1 MGYMGRVRKF
11 WAVWIAVL
19 LFIAVLG
26 PGTESLLAAHASDPF
41 EIAAEHAGMAARVRQ
56 LSLIHLH
63 LQHVLNCLE
72 GSKGRDYRKVA
83 GNPCTGVGALQTLP
97 THSANRIR
105 ARKAIALARVGIT
118 LHDFLPAHYLTQAI
132 HAVLTES
139 KAK

>member
-1 MGYMGRVRKF
+1 MERARKI

-26 PGTESLLAAHASDPF
+26 PGAGPSLAAHTSDPF
-41 EIAAEHAGMAARVRQ
+41 EIAAENAGMAARAMQ

-72 GSKGRDYRKVA
+72 GSKGQDYREVA

-97 THSANRIR
+97 THSANRVR

-118 LHDFLPAHYLTQAI
+118 LHDFLPAHYLAQAI
-132 HAVLTES
+132 HAILTES

>member
-1 MGYMGRVRKF
+1 MGKVRKF

-26 PGTESLLAAHASDPF
+26 PGAGSLLAAHASNPF
-41 EIAAEHAGMAARVRQ
+41 ETAAEHAGMAARARQ
-56 LSLIHLH
+56 LSMIHLH

-72 GSKGRDYRKVA
+72 GSRGRDFRKVA
-83 GNPCTGVGALQTLP
+83 DNPCTGSGALQTLP

-118 LHDFLPAHYLTQAI
+118 LHDFFPAHYLAQAI
-132 HAVLTES
+132 HAILAES